1 MTSSESR
8 EDSIYFARL
17 SEQGERY
24 EDMIKY
30 MQIVAKVSI
39 TAVLIECLVPN
50 WAFKR
55 WKKLAECGLQELS
68 QN

>member
-39 TAVLIECLVPN
+39 TIVLIKCLVPN
-50 WAFKR
+50 
-55 WKKLAECGLQELS
+55 
-68 QN
+68 

>member
-30 MQIVAKVSI
+30 MQIVAKVSH
-39 TAVLIECLVPN
+39 TFNYLPLLVPY
-50 WAFKR
+50 WTVKWREKSF
-55 WKKLAECGLQELS
+55 ECGL
-68 QN
+68 